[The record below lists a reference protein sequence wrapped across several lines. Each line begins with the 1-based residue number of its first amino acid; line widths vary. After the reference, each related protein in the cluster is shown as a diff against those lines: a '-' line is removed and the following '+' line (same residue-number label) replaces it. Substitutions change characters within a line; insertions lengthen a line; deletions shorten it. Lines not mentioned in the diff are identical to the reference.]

1 MLLIEVLSNDEGS
14 VIEDAKY
21 SAGSDAAAALSRP
34 AGSRGKTVPRPY
46 TPPGALKPDGDG
58 PGKCNSMPGKVLVC
72 RGIPL
77 AKAAFYVRFWLTV
90 ATMAHGNCCWGRE
103 GESLGMALRRSA
115 ENTFKFGM
123 CSACNM

>member
-58 PGKCNSMPGKVLVC
+58 PGKCTSTPGKVLVC
-72 RGIPL
+72 RG
-77 AKAAFYVRFWLTV
+77 F
-90 ATMAHGNCCWGRE
+90 
-103 GESLGMALRRSA
+103 SLGKGCLLCKILAHCCNNGTWHLLLGARR
-115 ENTFKFGM
+115 
-123 CSACNM
+123 